1 MSARI
6 LVGDCLDSLKTLPAG
21 SVQCCVTSPPY
32 WGLRDYGQDRQH
44 GLEETPGAYV
54 ANLVQVFAEVR
65 RVLRDD
71 GTVWLNLG
79 DSYTATSRGGDSSTY
94 KTRDEHR
101 KGKAADLFG
110 GDSRRVAMPAGL
122 KTKDL
127 VGIPWRVAFAL
138 QADGW
143 YLRSD
148 IIWHKPNPM
157 PESVRDRPTKGHEY
171 VFLLSKRPRYFYD
184 IEAVREDPKP
194 SNAGRMSAPKCGP
207 ERVLGTANQTRK
219 IYAEIKGANR
229 RTVWSIPSKPY
240 TGAHFA
246 TMPPELARLCILAGT
261 SQGGACSA
269 CGAPWVRVVERTPME
284 VRPSPRRMDWQTDQT
299 RTQTGGTMT
308 KPPTSE
314 TVGWSAGCECG
325 ADVAPCVV
333 LDPYAGAGTTGLVA
347 AKLRRDFIGCE
358 LNPDYAALAE
368 SRLWGDAPLFAD
380 VAVE

>member
-6 LVGDCLDSLKTLPAG
+6 IVGDCVESMMRMPDK

-32 WGLRDYGQDRQH
+32 WGLRDYGQDGQH
-44 GLEETPGAYV
+44 GLEATPGAYV
-54 ANLVQVFAEVR
+54 ANLVRVFGEVR

-79 DSYTATSRGGDSSTY
+79 DSYASTTKGSGGHSAKQDSNPGSF
-94 KTRDEHR
+94 
-101 KGKAADLFG
+101 AASALLFDL
-110 GDSRRVAMPAGL
+110 PAGI
-122 KTKDL
+122 KAKDL
-127 VGIPWRVAFAL
+127 VGIPWRVALAL

-148 IIWHKPNPM
+148 IIWHKPSPM
-157 PESVRDRPTKGHEY
+157 PESVLDRPTKGHEY

-184 IEAVREDPKP
+184 LEAVREDPKP

-207 ERVLGTANQTRK
+207 ERVLGTANQTQK

-229 RTVWSIPSKPY
+229 RTVWTIPSKPY

-269 CGAPWVRVVERTPME
+269 CGAPWARVLERTPME

-308 KPPTSE
+308 KAPTSE
-314 TVGWSAGCECG
+314 TVGWAAGCECG

-358 LNPDYAALAE
+358 LNPEYAALTE
-368 SRLWGDAPLFAD
+368 RRLVGDSPLFAD
-380 VAVE
+380 VAVDQP